1 MPCSLVVEKA
11 EAKQKGEG
19 GGAKSDRR
27 KLNHKHH
34 SRNQEMSN
42 NLSDIKENDAKEQL
56 FSAGEE
62 RSIVGENKHQKQ
74 LLEGNRTSADH

>member
-1 MPCSLVVEKA
+1 MPCFRIVEKA
-11 EAKQKGEG
+11 EAKQNGEG

-62 RSIVGENKHQKQ
+62 ISIVGENKHQKQ
-74 LLEGNRTSADH
+74 LLEVNRTSADH